1 MSRGE
6 IAPGF
11 VEDAIECLRRR
22 NIDPAPVLRAAGLP
36 DPVTGSV
43 STAEYGLLWL
53 EITNVL
59 QDEFFGLM
67 DRPMRPGS
75 FKLLCHT
82 VLHARTL
89 ERALRRALQFLA
101 IVFGTPNGELV
112 QRNGQAEIVLRDRG
126 LARSA
131 FAYRTYWL
139 ILLGVH
145 CWLIGR
151 RIPLLQVD
159 FACPAPENRRDYHQ
173 FFGAPVHFDAPCN
186 RLVFS
191 ATYLSLPTVRDEPAL
206 SGFLRNAPANILLGY
221 RHDQSVTS
229 LIHRR
234 LGASEP
240 GLCPSFETLAAE
252 MKMSPATL
260 RRRLRSEGQ
269 SFIAIRDELRFSHA
283 RAILSKSDC
292 SISEV
297 ALALGY
303 AEPSAFH
310 RAFLKWSGTTPA
322 AFRNTILAKSETSL
336 EEHSQIART
345 G

>member
-1 MSRGE
+1 MQRGE

-11 VEDAIECLRRR
+11 VDDAVACLLHRS
-22 NIDPAPVLRAAGLP
+22 IDPAPVLRAAGLS
-36 DPVTGSV
+36 DPVTGPV
-43 STAEYGLLWL
+43 STAQYGLLWL
-53 EITNVL
+53 EIADVL

-89 ERALRRALQFLA
+89 ERALKRALRFLA
-101 IVFGTPNGELV
+101 LVFDTPTGELL
-112 QRNGQAEIVLRDRG
+112 QRNGQAEIVLHDQ
-126 LARSA
+126 ATPRSA

-151 RIPLLQVD
+151 RIPLLRVD

-186 RLVFS
+186 RLVFN
-191 ATYLSLPTVRDEPAL
+191 AAYLPLPTVRDEAAL
-206 SGFLRNAPANILLGY
+206 GGFLRNAPANILLRY
-221 RHDQSVTS
+221 RHDQSVTGR
-229 LIHRR
+229 IRKR
-234 LGASEP
+234 LSESEP
-240 GLCPSFETLAAE
+240 GAWPPFETLASE
-252 MKMSPATL
+252 MNMSPATL
-260 RRRLRSEGQ
+260 RRRLRGEGQ
-269 SFIAIRDELRFSHA
+269 SFIAVRDALRFTQA
-283 RAILSKSDC
+283 CDLLSNGDEP
-292 SISEV
+292 ISEV

-303 AEPSAFH
+303 AEPSAFY

-322 AFRNTILAKSETSL
+322 AFRDAHRSES
-336 EEHSQIART
+336 
-345 G
+345 